1 MVFAISLFLL
11 IYLSVGVSKCQIFCE
26 THTPRQTEFQFDDLF
41 GPQSHPTSV
50 VNIPSF
56 IEKTTPLKWV
66 GLGWEKPPKMAPK
79 NLVLISWSST
89 HGRYIRP
96 CSEDIMSY
104 NSAISAC
111 EKAMEWRVALQLLE
125 DTCGTVD
132 GSEILLPSHPMACSR
147 L

>member
-1 MVFAISLFLL
+1 MVFAISVFVADLL
-11 IYLSVGVSKCQIFCE
+11 VSWSFQCQIFCV
-26 THTPRQTEFQFDDLF
+26 
-41 GPQSHPTSV
+41 SHPSPDRV
-50 VNIPSF
+50 PIWWPLWSSEPSHF
-56 IEKTTPLKWV
+56 GSKHTILHREDN
-66 GLGWEKPPKMAPK
+66 PPKIRWPRMGEASQDGPPK
-79 NLVLISWSST
+79 IWSLILWSTS

-96 CSEDIMSY
+96 CFEDIMSY

-132 GSEILLPSHPMACSR
+132 GSEILLPSHPMACST